1 MSESGTGSESGR
13 IAIDR
18 RSFVKQAGGAMLAA
32 GMQAKSY
39 ARIVGANDRIH
50 LAQLGCGDR
59 SEGHVHMVHLASK
72 QTPVETVA
80 VCDIWSLAREQRAA
94 QVKKLFGTEPQLF
107 KYSEEMLSRNDID
120 GVMIATGD
128 FQHARLC
135 TEVVK
140 AGKDCYVEKPF
151 ANVLSEAKEARQ
163 TVKESKQVVQ
173 MGTQHRSQPYPLAV
187 RDIIRSGR
195 IGDIVH
201 IEQEWNVNEE
211 RWRFTP
217 TDTGISRERLRDVN
231 MQWKKWMNEPSK
243 LREED
248 TDWKRWLLGKPWR
261 PFDPHVYLQ
270 FRLYKDYS
278 SGIFDQW
285 LSHGSDLVHLWTGE
299 TYPESVVATGGIF
312 VWKDE
317 RENPDTCI
325 AAVTYPKGF
334 LYTYKTT
341 FGDSYRSFSRIQGRD
356 GTIMNYGGEGASL
369 FTVSKEG
376 GREEF
381 DPDDSGPVYR
391 NLPIVGPANDEET
404 TVQVA
409 GAPAPDS
416 LGPDDDDVIH
426 LMNWLNAMRA
436 RQEPNANVD
445 HGFSHSIVTIM
456 AAQSYWSGKKLY
468 WNPGTEEIVDRPV

>member
-1 MSESGTGSESGR
+1 MSESGTGSESGT

-299 TYPESVVATGGIF
+299 THPESVVATGGIF

-404 TVQVA
+404 TVQ
-409 GAPAPDS
+409 
-416 LGPDDDDVIH
+416 DDDDVIH